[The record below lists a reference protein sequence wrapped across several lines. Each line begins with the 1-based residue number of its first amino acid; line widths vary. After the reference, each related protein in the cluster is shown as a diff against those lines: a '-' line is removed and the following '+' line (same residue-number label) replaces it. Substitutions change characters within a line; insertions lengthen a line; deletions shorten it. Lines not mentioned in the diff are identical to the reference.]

1 MKEYKEISKKG
12 TIFNTKNNKK
22 GTIFNVETSKKG
34 TIKINTQV

>member
-1 MKEYKEISKKG
+1 MKECKEISKKG